1 MHDLGFEPL
10 ALESCIFISKDWKV
24 CIMLYVDD
32 MLIAAATKEQINHI
46 ANQLN
51 AVFRL
56 KALREV

>member
-1 MHDLGFEPL
+1 MCDLGFEPL
-10 ALESCIFISKDWKV
+10 ALELCIFISKDRKV

-32 MLIAAATKEQINHI
+32 MLITAATKEQINHI
-46 ANQLN
+46 TNQLN